1 MGEVESN
8 VTNWDFLYTENLGKI
23 LLVRIFR
30 KTYVTLTQFCRSNE
44 MQEKSRSLIVN
55 WNCNNYK
62 NRTKLGKTQWDRM
75 RQVMSWSHFVW
86 TSSNKIFN
94 RLWIF
99 FEEFY
104 ISEMWNYT
112 WKINFHLCFTIVE
125 EVCMKVGGVLF
136 SPTTLNLVSSRM
148 LGPFATI

>member
-30 KTYVTLTQFCRSNE
+30 KTCVTLTQFCRSNE

-62 NRTKLGKTQWDRM
+62 NRTKLGKTQ
-75 RQVMSWSHFVW
+75 
-86 TSSNKIFN
+86 
-94 RLWIF
+94 
-99 FEEFY
+99 
-104 ISEMWNYT
+104 
-112 WKINFHLCFTIVE
+112 
-125 EVCMKVGGVLF
+125 
-136 SPTTLNLVSSRM
+136 
-148 LGPFATI
+148 